1 MDQYIY
7 ISGLFLILI
16 TIGGNFLAETFN
28 CQTRELLKYNKYAKH
43 FFLLFLIFFMIT
55 FTDTTSE
62 LSPFSKIKSSIIVW
76 LSFLV
81 CTKLHVFYS
90 VSIFIILFILLG
102 IIEFKKYYKKDEKNN
117 KQIIDTLDNSMYV
130 IDLVLL
136 GVIIIGTLQYY
147 FNLKKEKKTFKL
159 FKFLFMIKKCK

>member
-1 MDQYIY
+1 M
-7 ISGLFLILI
+7 
-16 TIGGNFLAETFN
+16 
-28 CQTRELLKYNKYAKH
+28 
-43 FFLLFLIFFMIT
+43 
-55 FTDTTSE
+55 
-62 LSPFSKIKSSIIVW
+62 W

-117 KQIIDTLDNSMYV
+117 KQIIDKLDNSMYV

-136 GVIIIGTLQYY
+136 GLIIIGTLQYY

>member
-102 IIEFKKYYKKDEKNN
+102 
-117 KQIIDTLDNSMYV
+117 
-130 IDLVLL
+130 
-136 GVIIIGTLQYY
+136 VIIIGTLQYY